1 MLLKKIH
8 DYQVPAI
15 SLAYEQAESD
25 IMKRQPRDPNHD
37 NLVNERFE
45 VYFFCL
51 DTPPFERKKNH
62 KPKKI
67 TTKNDIFEQTQELL
81 FPFSLLKLLD
91 YRKRHAKKK
100 NKNYHPPLELSGI
113 LECSGICSS
122 ARCWP
127 TPLRTSLM
135 TKQYIYLSP

>member
-8 DYQVPAI
+8 DCQVPAI

-51 DTPPFERKKNH
+51 DTSPSKEKKT
-62 KPKKI
+62 K
-67 TTKNDIFEQTQELL
+67 TTNYTFEQTQELFVSFL
-81 FPFSLLKLLD
+81 IVKTFG
-91 YRKRHAKKK
+91 
-100 NKNYHPPLELSGI
+100 LS
-113 LECSGICSS
+113 
-122 ARCWP
+122 
-127 TPLRTSLM
+127 
-135 TKQYIYLSP
+135 